1 MADILS
7 QEELDALLGQM
18 KSDDD
23 DDDEGSGDFFET
35 AAQEELAE
43 EVPDS
48 LGEVA
53 AEADDGDLDWG
64 DYEGELSQNIQMIL
78 NIPVKT
84 YVELGRARMSV
95 GELVNLGQ
103 GAVIELNHLATDL
116 IDLTINN
123 KVVAQGEAVVVNEN
137 FGFRVI
143 EVDSVRDRI
152 RKL

>member
-23 DDDEGSGDFFET
+23 DDDDSVGDFFET
-35 AAQEELAE
+35 AAKEEIAE
-43 EVPDS
+43 EVPES
-48 LGEVA
+48 FGEVA
-53 AEADDGDLDWG
+53 ETESEDLDWG

-84 YVELGRARMSV
+84 YVELGRAHMSI

-103 GAVIELNHLATDL
+103 GAVIELSHLATDL
-116 IDLTINN
+116 IDLTIND

-152 RKL
+152 KKL

>member
-53 AEADDGDLDWG
+53 AEAEAPSAAGIAVPRMCADASTLR
-64 DYEGELSQNIQMIL
+64 
-78 NIPVKT
+78 IP
-84 YVELGRARMSV
+84 R
-95 GELVNLGQ
+95 
-103 GAVIELNHLATDL
+103 
-116 IDLTINN
+116 
-123 KVVAQGEAVVVNEN
+123 
-137 FGFRVI
+137 
-143 EVDSVRDRI
+143 
-152 RKL
+152 